1 MSANGDDR
9 ERVTLGS
16 GFELSP
22 DVSRDGRLLAFASR
36 VGDDDLR
43 ELDLESPR
51 AFTLGTGS
59 DDYFPVFGPTGGEV
73 YFVANRWGLTDVWK
87 QRLVSATPT
96 GSPERLFD
104 QTGVKTHPSISPDGR
119 WLGVLPGT
127 RDATRRVGGADR
139 RGAPIQVTTDG
150 NSYHPSWA
158 PDASAIVFVSERYD
172 AEHLWTQPLVDGHPA
187 APATIISD
195 GWTRFR
201 RFPAWSPDGSTV
213 AFITSGSAGSQE
225 VAVVPSAGGRAR
237 LVTTGA
243 HAARARW
250 SRSTGRLVVS
260 GLWGGSE

>member
-1 MSANGDDR
+1 MW
-9 ERVTLGS
+9 V
-16 GFELSP
+16 
-22 DVSRDGRLLAFASR
+22 V
-36 VGDDDLR
+36 
-43 ELDLESPR
+43 
-51 AFTLGTGS
+51 
-59 DDYFPVFGPTGGEV
+59 PTGG
-73 YFVANRWGLTDVWK
+73 
-87 QRLVSATPT
+87 
-96 GSPERLFD
+96 
-104 QTGVKTHPSISPDGR
+104 
-119 WLGVLPGT
+119 
-127 RDATRRVGGADR
+127 
-139 RGAPIQVTTDG
+139 GAPIQVTTDG

-260 GLWGGSE
+260 GLWGGSEYQLRTVGPDGNWVSLAKVPISLGKTPSEAQFDLSPDGRFVIAAGTGRAGHVWIMEARSRSF